1 MIRVPFNCLTR
12 NDDIELIEINTA
24 IQEVISSGLFIQ
36 GPHHKAFEE
45 DFARFTESEYAIGV
59 ASGTDALMLAL
70 HSVGVGKGCEVV
82 CTANAGGY
90 ASLAARSLGAIP
102 KYCDVDAKTG
112 LITAKLLEHV
122 ITPQTSAVVVTHLFG
137 NVVELN
143 KIVDLCQQYNI
154 ALLEDCAQAAGARY
168 LDKHVG
174 TFGNI
179 GIFSFYPTKNLG
191 AIGDG
196 GMLIT
201 DDEILA
207 TRLISLRQY
216 GWSSKYNI
224 SLTGGMN
231 SRLDELQAA
240 ILRIKLR
247 SLDSKNS
254 KRLQIIG
261 FYQEAFKPLGL
272 RLLTSCKPG
281 NVAHLAVLLLP
292 KNIDR
297 EGFRNSMK
305 SLGIDTE
312 VHYPLL
318 DTEQIGLN
326 MDGFPSEIPNS
337 QDLVSKI
344 VSIPI
349 FPQMTTIEISA
360 VIEAVITSVNKY
372 E

>member
-12 NDDIELIEINTA
+12 DEDIELNEINTA
-24 IQEVISSGLFIQ
+24 IQEVISSGLLIQ

-45 DFARFTESEYAIGV
+45 DFAGFTEAKYAIGV
-59 ASGTDALMLAL
+59 ASGTDALILGL

-90 ASLAARSLGAIP
+90 TSLAARSLGAIP
-102 KYCDVDAKTG
+102 KYCDVDVKTG
-112 LITAKLLEHV
+112 LITAELLDQV

-137 NVVELN
+137 NVAELD
-143 KIVDLCQQYNI
+143 KIVNLCNRYNI
-154 ALLEDCAQAAGARY
+154 ALLEDCAQASGARY
-168 LDKHVG
+168 LGKHVG
-174 TFGNI
+174 TFGSI
-179 GIFSFYPTKNLG
+179 GIFSFYPSKNLG

-201 DDEILA
+201 NDEFLA
-207 TRLISLRQY
+207 KKLISLRQY

-224 SLTGGMN
+224 SMSGGMN

-240 ILRIKLR
+240 ILRVKLR

-261 FYQEAFKPLGL
+261 LYKEAFKPLGL
-272 RLLTSCKPG
+272 RLLTSDKLG

-292 KNIDR
+292 KDINRDR
-297 EGFRNSMK
+297 FRNSMK
-305 SLGIDTE
+305 NLGVDTD

-318 DTEQIGLN
+318 DNEQIGLT
-326 MDGFPSEIPNS
+326 MGGFPSEIPNS
-337 QDLVSKI
+337 RDLVSKI

-349 FPQMTTIEISA
+349 FPQMTKKEISA
-360 VIEAVITSVNKY
+360 VIEAVITSVNKN